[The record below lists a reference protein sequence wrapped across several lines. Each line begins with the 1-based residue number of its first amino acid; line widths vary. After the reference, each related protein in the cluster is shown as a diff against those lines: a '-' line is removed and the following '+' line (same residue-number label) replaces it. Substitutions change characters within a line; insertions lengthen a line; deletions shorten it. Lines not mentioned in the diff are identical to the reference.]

1 MDLKMDLGQEGLLM
15 FFKPWQL
22 QCLNTLRKKDKPISS
37 REVWEP
43 IKNEISRASVIN
55 FLEDMTENTLLMKSE
70 TTGKGGHRGLYKTVY
85 DEAGTRQY
93 LKRVFK
99 QRLDQL

>member
-1 MDLKMDLGQEGLLM
+1 M

-70 TTGKGGHRGLYKTVY
+70 TTGKGGYRRLYSAKMTKKETARYLRGIVKELLKT
-85 DEAGTRQY
+85 
-93 LKRVFK
+93 L
-99 QRLDQL
+99 L